1 MMGNVGRREFVQ
13 GVGLVV
19 GALAATADYPPALS
33 QLTTNVGSKPMT
45 MRSSLSPL
53 TRRTS
58 KVSQYSLLL
67 AVAALVVLVASADP
81 LWGQQ
86 TSVNP
91 SASASEKPFL
101 VEWVYKVKWGH
112 ADEFW
117 QVFKKYQIPVLNRQ
131 KELGYVISY
140 TVYRPGYHTGEDTRW
155 EYRIVVAY
163 KNLASSRYGREV
175 TKQLFPDQAT
185 LNREEN
191 RRWELTEAHYDL
203 PIRIIDPN
211 GDGEE

>member
-1 MMGNVGRREFVQ
+1 MNQPKNSRQ
-13 GVGLVV
+13 
-19 GALAATADYPPALS
+19 YPL
-33 QLTTNVGSKPMT
+33 M
-45 MRSSLSPL
+45 
-53 TRRTS
+53 
-58 KVSQYSLLL
+58 LL
-67 AVAALVVLVASADP
+67 ATALVVLSLFALVPQARS
-81 LWGQQ
+81 QQ
-86 TSVNP
+86 TAASP

-117 QVFKKYQIPVLNRQ
+117 QIFKKYQIPTLNRQ
-131 KELGYVISY
+131 KELGYVLSY

-155 EYRIVVAY
+155 EYRIVITY
-163 KNLASSRYGREV
+163 RNLAVSRTNREV

-191 RRWELTEAHYDL
+191 RRWELVEAHYDL

>member
-1 MMGNVGRREFVQ
+1 MN
-13 GVGLVV
+13 
-19 GALAATADYPPALS
+19 
-33 QLTTNVGSKPMT
+33 
-45 MRSSLSPL
+45 MRSH
-53 TRRTS
+53 TAR
-58 KVSQYSLLL
+58 
-67 AVAALVVLVASADP
+67 VLVLFALNLVIGDLPRTISA
-81 LWGQQ
+81 Q
-86 TSVNP
+86 TSGTTTSP
-91 SASASEKPFL
+91 ADKPFV
-101 VEWVYKVKWGH
+101 VEYYYKVKWGH

-117 QVFKKYQIPVLNRQ
+117 QIFKKYQIPVLNRQ

-185 LNREEN
+185 LNREDN